1 MVLSVLAEN
10 FTKELFINRNVF
22 AKYLQ
27 TSIVKYIKSYD
38 ECDSAR
44 ISFTGL
50 SKTDRYNIHL
60 MSIKGQLEAVS
71 HDDYDGTRI
80 MEVSLSKEYVKEIF
94 KNYTFPVLNPDPVL
108 LLKTD
113 KQILFDYLL
122 DFIEKN
128 LADEFKNFLNTI

>member
-60 MSIKGQLEAVS
+60 MSIKGQLESVS
-71 HDDYDGTRI
+71 HDEYDGTRI

-94 KNYTFPVLNPDPVL
+94 KNYTFPVL

>member
-60 MSIKGQLEAVS
+60 MSIKGQLESVS

-94 KNYTFPVLNPDPVL
+94 KNYTFPVL